1 MFFNSKAGFI
11 STKALLGLAGAGML
25 SLAWWITGDGV
36 KDSLAIQ
43 PLLQQVSLAEFVLEV
58 TEPGEVESAENVEIR
73 CEVRGRSS
81 LGVSI
86 LEIVPE
92 GTLVQKGDFL
102 VRLDDASLQKDLL
115 QQRISVYQSRAALV
129 KSKADLEAARLSMEE
144 YLSGSFRQEEEQL
157 ESSEFVGIENL
168 RRAEEYF
175 SYSKRLA
182 SKGYVSDAQ
191 LEADQFAVEKARKE
205 LDLAQTKLE
214 VLRVHSRKA
223 KVNDL
228 NASIQTLSAKLKSVE
243 NSYELECTREKEI
256 NEQIKKCIIKSPAIG
271 EVTYANRSTSGSED
285 GILIEEG
292 KLVRERQKIIRLPDA
307 SLMRVIAKVN
317 ENRIEQIREG
327 MICSIKIDALR
338 GIELKGKVESV
349 SDYPLP
355 SVSRYTSHIKEYATH
370 ILIHNPPIGIRSGM
384 TAKVSILS
392 EKIDQALQVP
402 ITAIF
407 RRNGNDYCLVGVADN
422 NSFSVR
428 ALELGSNNL
437 TMVVV
442 LKGLK
447 EGENVLVN
455 PDSFIVKFASEIG
468 EKKPAV

>member
-1 MFFNSKAGFI
+1 MFFNSKAGFV

-25 SLAWWITGDGV
+25 SLAWWITGDEV
-36 KDSLAIQ
+36 KDSLAIK

-92 GTLVQKGDFL
+92 GTIVQKGDFL

-115 QQRISVYQSRAALV
+115 QQRISVHQSRASLV
-129 KSKADLEAARLSMEE
+129 KSKADLEAAQLSMEE

-214 VLRVHSRKA
+214 VLRVHSKKA

-228 NASIQTLSAKLKSVE
+228 TASIQTLAAKLKSVE

-256 NEQIKKCIIKSPAIG
+256 NEQIKKCIIKSPASG
-271 EVTYANRSTSGSED
+271 EVTYANRSNSGSED
-285 GILIEEG
+285 GILIAEG

-338 GIELKGKVESV
+338 GIELIGRVESV

-384 TAKVSILS
+384 SAKVSILS

-407 RRNGNDYCLVGVADN
+407 RRNGNDYCLVSIADN

-447 EGENVLVN
+447 EGENILVN
-455 PDSFIVKFASEIG
+455 PDSFIEKFASEIG
-468 EKKPAV
+468 EKKTAV

>member
-1 MFFNSKAGFI
+1 MFFNSKAGFV

-25 SLAWWITGDGV
+25 SLAWWITGDEV

-92 GTLVQKGDFL
+92 GTIVQKGDFL

-115 QQRISVYQSRAALV
+115 QQRISVHQSRASLV
-129 KSKADLEAARLSMEE
+129 KSKADLEAAQLSMDE

-214 VLRVHSRKA
+214 VLRVHSKKA

-228 NASIQTLSAKLKSVE
+228 TASIQTLAAKLKSVE

-256 NEQIKKCIIKSPAIG
+256 NEQIKKCIIKSPASG
-271 EVTYANRSTSGSED
+271 EVTYANHSNSGSED
-285 GILIEEG
+285 GILIAEG

-338 GIELKGKVESV
+338 GIELIGRVESV

-384 TAKVSILS
+384 SAKASILS

-407 RRNGNDYCLVGVADN
+407 RRNGNDYCLVSIADN

-447 EGENVLVN
+447 EGENILVN
-455 PDSFIVKFASEIG
+455 PDSFIEKFASEIG
-468 EKKPAV
+468 EKKTAV

>member
-1 MFFNSKAGFI
+1 MFFNSKAGFV

-25 SLAWWITGDGV
+25 SLAWWITGDEV

-92 GTLVQKGDFL
+92 GTIVQKGDFL

-115 QQRISVYQSRAALV
+115 QQRISVHQSRASLV
-129 KSKADLEAARLSMEE
+129 KSKADLEAAQLSMEE

-214 VLRVHSRKA
+214 VLRVHSKKA

-228 NASIQTLSAKLKSVE
+228 TASIQTLAAKLKSVE

-256 NEQIKKCIIKSPAIG
+256 NEQIKKCIIKSPASG
-271 EVTYANRSTSGSED
+271 EVTYANHSNSGSED
-285 GILIEEG
+285 GILIAEG

-338 GIELKGKVESV
+338 GIELIGRVESV

-384 TAKVSILS
+384 SAKASILS

-407 RRNGNDYCLVGVADN
+407 RRNGNDYCLVSIADN

-447 EGENVLVN
+447 EGENILVN
-455 PDSFIVKFASEIG
+455 PDSFIEKFASEIG
-468 EKKPAV
+468 EKKTAV